1 MDVTELF
8 IKAGFTP
15 YDILIMY
22 FGPLFS
28 AFGGIAHAI
37 LIDQD
42 WEKIPPLEFTDV
54 PKKEQKRLKI
64 SWHSSNARM
73 GWILG
78 RLLLGGVV
86 GFGIALFFLGS
97 LAHEVTAIA
106 KVFLVCLIA
115 GLAAPKLLNHIDK
128 QAVKRLEAYFKGNAR
143 GEK

>member
-1 MDVTELF
+1 MDITELF
-8 IKAGFTP
+8 IKAGFSP
-15 YDILIMY
+15 YDILIIY

-73 GWILG
+73 GWLFG

-86 GFGIALFFLGS
+86 GLGIALFFLGS
-97 LAHEVTAIA
+97 LAHEVTAVA
-106 KVFLVCLIA
+106 KVFLLCLIA

-128 QAVKRLEAYFKGNAR
+128 QVVKRMEAHFQNVTGS
-143 GEK
+143 EK